1 MSPEFI
7 VLTILAFLFPIAI
20 LTLGK
25 KRKKEKIR
33 KLDSKVLEIIKD
45 LISGSPD
52 LSIHKGVIYTS
63 CKKLLG
69 IEAQEAYDSVER
81 LKKANYV
88 KEPQVWYPGY
98 AMVSTGYIVL
108 CPGA

>member
-7 VLTILAFLFPIAI
+7 VLTILACLFPIII
-20 LTLGK
+20 LTWAER
-25 KRKKEKIR
+25 RKEGNIR
-33 KLDSKVLEIIKD
+33 KFDSKVLEIIKD

-52 LSIHKGVIYTS
+52 ASIHKGIIYTS

-69 IEAQEAYDSVER
+69 IETQEAYESVER
-81 LKKANYV
+81 LKKVNYV

-108 CPGA
+108 QGKE